1 MTEEPRAD
9 SVPPYFDMLFA
20 RLASDDPAA
29 TAAFGRHVHWGC
41 WQDPDSADGSPEDYA
56 RAAEELC
63 HRVCSAA
70 DIRAGQRLLDVGCGF
85 GGTIAWLNERFDHL
99 DMTGVNIDSRQLER
113 ARRTVRARAGNRI
126 TFIEADACQLP
137 FSDASFDVIL
147 AVECVFHFPS
157 RERFLAEAC
166 RVLRPGGRLALSDFV
181 PTEEALPVLR
191 QFNPGAS
198 AATRQTY
205 GHVDLLCSLTLY
217 RKLAD
222 RSGLAMDRIQDITA
236 NTLPTYP
243 FLRSYFRGWHDPSEG
258 KVFEKATGHLE
269 MASRNG
275 WLRYT
280 VLGLHKAA

>member
-1 MTEEPRAD
+1 MMDRPRAD
-9 SVPPYFDMLFA
+9 TIPPYFDMLFA

-41 WQDPDSADGSPEDYA
+41 WRDPERADGSPEDYA

-70 DIRAGQRLLDVGCGF
+70 DIRDGQRLLDVGCGF
-85 GGTIAWLNERFDHL
+85 GGTIASLNERFEHL
-99 DMTGVNIDSRQLER
+99 DMTGVNIDARQLAR
-113 ARRTVRARAGNRI
+113 ARQTVRPRADNRI

-137 FSDASFDVIL
+137 FPAASFDVIL

-157 RERFLAEAC
+157 REQFLAEAF
-166 RVLRPGGRLALSDFV
+166 RVLRPGGRLAISDFV
-181 PTEEALPVLR
+181 PTDEALPVLR
-191 QFNPGAS
+191 EFNPAAS
-198 AATRQTY
+198 SATQLTY

-222 RSGLAMDRIQDITA
+222 SAGLVVDREQDITP

-243 FLRSYFRGWHDPSEG
+243 FLRSYFRGWHDPNEA
-258 KVFEKATGHLE
+258 KIFEKATGHLE
-269 MASRNG
+269 KASRNG

-280 VLGLHKAA
+280 VLGFHKAA